1 MSVVQ
6 TRGGVPYVLR
16 DTIDGTGRKVK
27 FPFYISHLKVRNKGS
42 GGTVRIYFTQ
52 ADYTA
57 DANYVEAPI
66 ASAITPY
73 GEWEGPVESTAGD
86 HESIWVKSAA
96 GSNAIE
102 LVAFQRRG

>member
-16 DTIDGTGRKVK
+16 DTIDATGRKVRL
-27 FPFYISHLKVRNKGS
+27 PFHIAHLKVRNQ
-42 GGTVRIYFTQ
+42 GGAPVQLYFTE
-52 ADYTA
+52 ADYLGGV
-57 DANYVEAPI
+57 NFVLVPI
-66 ASAITPY
+66 AAAVTPY
-73 GEWEGPVESTAGD
+73 GEWEGPVETTAGD
-86 HESIWVKSAA
+86 RESLWVKSTA

>member
-16 DTIDGTGRKVK
+16 DAIDATGRKVRL
-27 FPFYISHLKVRNKGS
+27 PFHTSHLKVRNKGS
-42 GGTVRIYFTQ
+42 AGIVRIYFTE

-66 ASAITPY
+66 ASAIFPY
-73 GEWEGPVESTAGD
+73 GEWEGPVETTAGD
-86 HESIWVKSAA
+86 HESLWVKSSA